1 MEIYKLPS
9 GVTQEQAL
17 EIISEAIGS
26 SGPSIFSWS
35 DGISGLMTLTA
46 DTFYYIDVKK
56 PEKKNRT
63 IPIDQMQKFSFPM
76 GVIQITGDFK
86 SFSAGAKKDDIAKLK
101 ELAPQIGLPI
111 DVESTVNEGINVF
124 FDDTK
129 IVYSS
134 LTKKYGFNKPSQEVF
149 KSSSTSG
156 KPPWLV
162 VAAGTDGALAAYED
176 ELIIAKTGAMTGF
189 MSSATGGGR
198 ITHFPYRQIVA
209 IEYNGGFTAGVLEV
223 LTASYDGGM
232 NKDNWG
238 IKAPNSS
245 GGDPRQQ
252 NNTLPIMKSTYK
264 ELSSDLNRIR
274 QLIEKSHEV
283 KISADSISIAAPQI
297 DLIAQ
302 IQKLAELKDS
312 GILSVEE
319 FESAKQKLLGQI

>member
-1 MEIYKLPS
+1 MEIMKLPK
-9 GVTQEQAL
+9 GITQEQAQEL
-17 EIISEAIGS
+17 IRKAIGS
-26 SGPSIFSWS
+26 SVTSIYSWG
-35 DGISGLMTLTA
+35 DGVNGIMSITA
-46 DTFYYIDVKK
+46 DSFYFIDVKN

-63 IPIDQMQKFSFPM
+63 IPINQMKKITFSM
-76 GVIQITGDFK
+76 GTMQITGDFK
-86 SFSAGAKKDDIAKLK
+86 MFTVGTKKEDATNLRQ
-101 ELAPQIGLPI
+101 LAPECGLPI
-111 DVESTVNEGINVF
+111 DVESTVNEGIDVF

-162 VAAGTDGALAAYED
+162 VAAGTDGALAAYDD

-283 KISADSISIAAPQI
+283 KISADSISIAAPQV
-297 DLIAQ
+297 DVIAQ

-312 GILSVEE
+312 GILSIEE

>member
-1 MEIYKLPS
+1 
-9 GVTQEQAL
+9 
-17 EIISEAIGS
+17 
-26 SGPSIFSWS
+26 
-35 DGISGLMTLTA
+35 
-46 DTFYYIDVKK
+46 
-56 PEKKNRT
+56 
-63 IPIDQMQKFSFPM
+63 
-76 GVIQITGDFK
+76 
-86 SFSAGAKKDDIAKLK
+86 
-101 ELAPQIGLPI
+101 
-111 DVESTVNEGINVF
+111 
-124 FDDTK
+124 
-129 IVYSS
+129 
-134 LTKKYGFNKPSQEVF
+134 
-149 KSSSTSG
+149 
-156 KPPWLV
+156 V

-297 DLIAQ
+297 DVIAQ
-302 IQKLAELKDS
+302 IQKLVELKDS